1 MKKYLSIIL
10 VAVVV
15 CLCLASCSKNK
26 TVEYYAW
33 MFCSPD
39 LLHYATPVVEF
50 SDYSGSA
57 QIDTL
62 KEADFELVSS
72 PGDVQGEITTP
83 VLRCDLVNKCYAG
96 DGVNIKLVV
105 KYLPKNVEYNG
116 EDICLDRAMCD
127 SVVVK
132 EGKDSFKEILFKNK
146 LDLATHSGQ
155 QYLDQLF
162 EQQDVII
169 CVVSP
174 TGDVVQTFSGKKD

>member
-1 MKKYLSIIL
+1 
-10 VAVVV
+10 
-15 CLCLASCSKNK
+15 
-26 TVEYYAW
+26 

-62 KEADFELVSS
+62 NEADFELVSS
-72 PGDVQGEITTP
+72 PGNVQGEVTTP
-83 VLRCDLVNKCYAG
+83 VLRCDLVNNCFAG
-96 DGVNIKLVV
+96 GGVNVKLIV
-105 KYLPKNVEYNG
+105 KYLPKNVEYDG
-116 EDICLDRAMCD
+116 EGICLDRALCD

-132 EGKDSFKEILFKNK
+132 EGKDSFKEITFKNK
-146 LDLATHSGQ
+146 LDLASHSGQ

-162 EQQDVII
+162 EQQDVIV

-174 TGDVVQTFSGKKD
+174 TGDVVHTSSGEKD